1 MSKEDTNKMSKEEQ
15 IGFHKGAL
23 DTLLKEREE
32 FTKVLNI
39 VNNYIERHV
48 NALNELGVDLNKPK
62 KENKAT
68 SSNEDKNIE
77 DLMDI

>member
-1 MSKEDTNKMSKEEQ
+1 MSKEMSKEEQ

-39 VNNYIERHV
+39 VNSYIENHV
-48 NALNELGVDLNKPK
+48 NALNELGVDLNKS
-62 KENKAT
+62 KEENETT
-68 SSNEDKNIE
+68 SESEDKNIE